1 MRHLR
6 FELIFAAG
14 CLASGFIVLP
24 WLIYWVGTLLLG
36 PYAGGT
42 HVGSFYG
49 DFYRSLGVGS
59 LEAWCLGVGPWVAL
73 LILRFLFASPDQRT
87 EKDEDEDEGPSAPQ
101 RREPRVSG

>member
-6 FELIFAAG
+6 FELIFAA
-14 CLASGFIVLP
+14 CCMAFGFIVLP
-24 WLIYWVGTLLLG
+24 GLIYWVGNLLLG

-49 DFYRSLGVGS
+49 DFYRSVGAGS
-59 LEAWCLGVGPWVAL
+59 VEAWFLGVGPWVAL
-73 LILRFLFASPDQRT
+73 LILRFIFASSEDRAEPD
-87 EKDEDEDEGPSAPQ
+87 EEPSAPQ